1 MFVKTANDKNF
12 KEATASK
19 MPVVVDF
26 YGTWC
31 GPCKA
36 MAPSLEKVAEERSP
50 AITFYKVDIDDSPSA
65 SQQFRISGV
74 PTLII
79 MSEGKEVARKVGAM
93 NKGGLDLWLNS
104 ELEKLGN
111 K

>member
-1 MFVKTANDKNF
+1 MFVKTATDKNF

-19 MPVVVDF
+19 MPVIVDF
-26 YGTWC
+26 YGSWC

-50 AITFYKVDIDDSPSA
+50 AISFYKVDIDDSPST
-65 SQQFRISGV
+65 SQEFRISGV

-93 NKGGLDLWLNS
+93 NKGGLDLWLNF
-104 ELEKLGN
+104 ELEKLS

>member
-1 MFVKTANDKNF
+1 MFVKTADDKNF
-12 KEATASK
+12 KEATAGK

-26 YGTWC
+26 YGNWC

-50 AITFYKVDIDDSPSA
+50 AIKIYKVDIDDSPTT

-74 PTLII
+74 PTLVI

-93 NKGGLDLWLNS
+93 SKAGLDLWLNS
-104 ELEKLGN
+104 ELEKLG
-111 K
+111 

>member
-12 KEATASK
+12 KEATAGK

-36 MAPSLEKVAEERSP
+36 MAPSLEKAAEERSP
-50 AITFYKVDIDDSPSA
+50 AITFYKVDIDDSPSS

-74 PTLII
+74 PTLVI

-93 NKGGLDLWLNS
+93 NKIGLDLWLNS
-104 ELEKLGN
+104 ELEKLA